1 MAPDSCV
8 ACLSRDSAKLHDAR
22 EMMFG
27 LRDSFRYRECAACG
41 ALQLLEPPA
50 DASRYYPPQ
59 YYSLVTDEAPEQQ
72 SRVGA
77 VLRRARGEVA
87 LRLPADVTARLVDRR
102 RLRYFYRWLAG
113 TGVRTSS
120 SVCDVGSGQGGA
132 LLDMR
137 REGFTDLTGID
148 PYVDRDQEPAPG
160 VRILRREIDKLE
172 RRYDLIMFNHSFEH
186 MPDPAGVLRTARRH
200 LTGGGAIMIRIPVAD
215 SLAWR
220 EYGTDWAALDAPRH
234 LHVHTH
240 ESMRALAERTELR
253 IARTFRDSYALQFW
267 GSEQYRRDIPLND
280 PRSWAVDPQRAVFTQ
295 AEIDEFERRS
305 AELNRR
311 GDGDSAGFVLRR
323 ARP

>member
-1 MAPDSCV
+1 
-8 ACLSRDSAKLHDAR
+8 
-22 EMMFG
+22 
-27 LRDSFRYRECAACG
+27 
-41 ALQLLEPPA
+41 
-50 DASRYYPPQ
+50 
-59 YYSLVTDEAPEQQ
+59 
-72 SRVGA
+72 
-77 VLRRARGEVA
+77 
-87 LRLPADVTARLVDRR
+87 
-102 RLRYFYRWLAG
+102 
-113 TGVRTSS
+113 
-120 SVCDVGSGQGGA
+120 
-132 LLDMR
+132 
-137 REGFTDLTGID
+137 
-148 PYVDRDQEPAPG
+148 
-160 VRILRREIDKLE
+160 
-172 RRYDLIMFNHSFEH
+172 MFNHSFEH